1 MKPPKPKATAKA
13 STKAKPKVTAFPAGD
28 MDAKRLLEKYRCPTG
43 FHAVRAQFMG
53 AIASPIQ
60 QIQPLQEV
68 KALWG
73 GAFPPLKTMEDVNQL
88 MTVLIMGL
96 WNQLSAHTDAER
108 PFQLMQF
115 RGAATDDML
124 RNQAKVRCEEL
135 EAFRNGFYQRQASI
149 KVSSDIAK
157 ACHVIDELI
166 PMYEGMV
173 NIPANP
179 REPQSERDALAKNLD
194 GLTRIIEMEINFI
207 IRAVAKD
214 RAGLAGANPTGPPPT
229 MH

>member
-1 MKPPKPKATAKA
+1 
-13 STKAKPKVTAFPAGD
+13 
-28 MDAKRLLEKYRCPTG
+28 
-43 FHAVRAQFMG
+43 MG
-53 AIASPIQ
+53 AIASPIER
-60 QIQPLQEV
+60 IQPLQEV

-73 GAFPPLKTMEDVNQL
+73 GVFPPFKTMEDVNQL

-124 RNQAKVRCEEL
+124 RNQAKVRCDEL
-135 EAFRNGFYQRQASI
+135 EAFRSGFYQRQASI
-149 KVSSDIAK
+149 KVSPDIAK
-157 ACHVIDELI
+157 ACDVIDELI

-173 NIPANP
+173 NIPVNP
-179 REPQSERDALAKNLD
+179 HEPQSERDALAKHLD

-207 IRAVAKD
+207 IRSVAKD
-214 RAGLAGANPTGPPPT
+214 RAGLAGANPMGPPPT